1 MKTENMQSLIDNIQ
15 EKLGD
20 ENSNLILDDL
30 VTIISDNKEMNET
43 ITSKDNDIKKLQQ
56 TNSQIMQVNSK
67 LFQQIPLEN
76 EEEKSKKDEEEK
88 PFSFRKMFDEK
99 GNFIE

>member
-76 EEEKSKKDEEEK
+76 EEEKSKKDEEEN